1 MAVRRAPA
9 IRGGCRGVRRRRAP
23 RCVPG
28 PFPDSLVRL
37 AVRTGPLMGQ
47 QFVHGPAPGPLH
59 LIDGLGL
66 GAAALRLALVEL
78 LDILILQELG
88 RLLCGNGGL

>member
-1 MAVRRAPA
+1 
-9 IRGGCRGVRRRRAP
+9 
-23 RCVPG
+23 
-28 PFPDSLVRL
+28 
-37 AVRTGPLMGQ
+37 MGQ
-47 QFVHGPAPGPLH
+47 QLVHGPAPGPPY

-66 GAAALRLALVEL
+66 GAAALRLALVKL